1 MSESNQFYF
10 EQQGIILGYDRE
22 GYFCGVFVTEP
33 DETFTKDELFYECFA
48 NVAEYLIAAD
58 LSEWTYGSTEQVQ
71 DRLQHIIEKA
81 MDGDISLL
89 TIKYHIPKTIH

>member
-10 EQQGIILGYDRE
+10 DSQGIILGYDRE

-33 DETFTKDELFYECFA
+33 EETFTKDELFADCFD
-48 NVAEYLIAAD
+48 NIAEYLIAAD
-58 LSEWTYGSTEQVQ
+58 LSEWAFGTTEQVQ
-71 DRLQHIIEKA
+71 SRIQHIIEQA
-81 MDGDISLL
+81 IDGDVSLL